1 MSNIY
6 PICIQFCGS
15 LDILNFSVKVEPASQ
30 VLRLISQQAW
40 TTCSGTGKGQKMI
53 ETSMRGT
60 RLGAISL
67 ERDDAVPAAERMN
80 ITYVC
85 PQNHKTVVPMSVE
98 AEEIPYE
105 WDCRCGAIAYR
116 PDEVAPEKPE
126 ERYVRTH
133 WDMLLE
139 RRSMKELQEIYNE
152 RVALLN
158 ENRGSTLQKS
168 A

>member
-1 MSNIY
+1 
-6 PICIQFCGS
+6 
-15 LDILNFSVKVEPASQ
+15 
-30 VLRLISQQAW
+30 
-40 TTCSGTGKGQKMI
+40 MI

-67 ERDDAVPAAERMN
+67 EREGAVPAAER
-80 ITYVC
+80 ITVTYVC
-85 PQNHKTVVPMSVE
+85 PQNHKTVVPLSVE

-105 WDCRCGAIAYR
+105 WDCRCGALAHR
-116 PDEVAPEKPE
+116 PDAVAPDKPE

-139 RRSMKELQEIYNE
+139 RRTMKELQEIYNE
-152 RVALLN
+152 RVALLHQD
-158 ENRGSTLQKS
+158 GGAALQRS

>member
-1 MSNIY
+1 
-6 PICIQFCGS
+6 
-15 LDILNFSVKVEPASQ
+15 
-30 VLRLISQQAW
+30 
-40 TTCSGTGKGQKMI
+40 MI

-67 ERDDAVPAAERMN
+67 EREELVPAAERIN

-85 PQNHKTVVPMSVE
+85 PQNHVTVIPLSVE

-105 WDCRCGAIAYR
+105 WDCRCGATAQR
-116 PDEVAPEKPE
+116 PNETAPEKPE

-139 RRSMKELQEIYNE
+139 RRTLKELQEIYNE
-152 RVALLN
+152 RVALLY
-158 ENRGSTLQKS
+158 ENRDSSLQKS